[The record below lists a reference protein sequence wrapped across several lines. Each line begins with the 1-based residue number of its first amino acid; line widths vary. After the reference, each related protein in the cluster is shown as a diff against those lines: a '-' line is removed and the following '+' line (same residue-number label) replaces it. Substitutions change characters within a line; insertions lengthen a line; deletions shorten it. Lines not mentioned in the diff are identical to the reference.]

1 MLTFYCPHCWKIIS
15 KDESIC
21 PYCEA
26 ELMDYQDISFEEKLL
41 SSLHH
46 SVFERRIMAA
56 QILGNIHS
64 QEALKEFQIIIENG
78 ETNYYILRTILIAT
92 AKINHPDRMNIL
104 RTATT
109 HSSNLVSELARSLV
123 NLVESGKEIEEWD
136 HNTG

>member
-1 MLTFYCPHCWKIIS
+1 MLTFYCPHCWKIIN

-21 PYCEA
+21 PYCGV

-64 QEALKEFQIIIENG
+64 QKALKAFQNIIENG

-92 AKINHPDRMNIL
+92 AKINHSDRMNIL
-104 RTATT
+104 KTATN
-109 HSSNLVSELARSLV
+109 HSSSLVSDLARSLV